1 MISPQMIQ
9 RTTLNNGIRVLSEK
23 VPGCHSVS
31 FGVWVHNGSRHEP
44 AELNG
49 ISHFVEHMLFK
60 GTDRRS
66 AQAVAREVDSVGG
79 LLNGFTSREYSC
91 YFVKILAEKLPM
103 AVDLLGDLI
112 CHSKFDLDDIE
123 KERRVILQEIA
134 MIEDSPEESIH
145 DQFSSSFWAG
155 HSLGRPVIG
164 TPEIVGHIDRQ
175 QMLDFME
182 QRYVGKNICVVA
194 AGRLDHDELVALV
207 QESLNGVPDS
217 GTELENTAPI
227 VTRQVE
233 VVNRDLEQTHICL
246 GFEGLP
252 QNHEDRYGTYLL
264 NTILGGN
271 MSSRL
276 FQKVREDLGLAYSVY
291 SYHHNH
297 SDAGAFLV
305 YAGTSA
311 EGAPKVTRTILEE
324 LMRLRHEPV
333 GHDELQSA
341 KDYLKGGMLLSLES
355 MDNRMTRLAKNE
367 IFLHDVGISIEE
379 SEAMIDA
386 VTLDLV
392 QHLAESLFVN
402 DTLNLQITGR
412 VKPSDFP
419 EVDLQIV

>member
-1 MISPQMIQ
+1 MIQ

-31 FGVWVHNGSRHEP
+31 LGFWVNNGSRHEP
-44 AELNG
+44 AEING

-60 GTDRRS
+60 GTGRRS
-66 AQAVAREVDSVGG
+66 AQAIAREVDSVGG

-103 AVDLLGDLI
+103 AVDLLGDMI
-112 CHSKFDLDDIE
+112 CNSKFNLDDIE

-134 MIEDSPEESIH
+134 MIDDSPEESIH
-145 DQFSSSFWAG
+145 DQFTSNFWAG

-164 TPEIVGHIDRQ
+164 TPEIVGDIDRQ
-175 QMLDFME
+175 QMLDFMG

-194 AGRLDHDELVALV
+194 AGSLDHKELVALV
-207 QESLNGVPDS
+207 EQSLISVPEKGVEQESTVPVVSRRID
-217 GTELENTAPI
+217 
-227 VTRQVE
+227 
-233 VVNRDLEQTHICL
+233 VVNRDLEQTHIFL
-246 GFEGLP
+246 GVEGLP
-252 QNHEDRYGTYLL
+252 QNHEDRYGSYLL

-276 FQKVREDLGLAYSVY
+276 FQKVREELGLAYSVY

-297 SDAGAFLV
+297 SDSGSFIV

-311 EGAPKVTRTILEE
+311 DGAPQVIRTILDE
-324 LMRLRHEPV
+324 LTRLRHEAV
-333 GHDELQSA
+333 GYDELQSA

-367 IFLHDVGISIEE
+367 LFLRNVGISIEE

-386 VTLDLV
+386 VTVDLV
-392 QHLAESLFVN
+392 QHLAETLFVN
-402 DTLNLQITGR
+402 DKLNLQITGR
-412 VKPSDFP
+412 VKRSDFP
-419 EVDLQIV
+419 DIDLQIG

>member
-1 MISPQMIQ
+1 MIQ

-31 FGVWVHNGSRHEP
+31 LGVWVNNGSRHEP
-44 AELNG
+44 AEING
-49 ISHFVEHMLFK
+49 ISHFLEHMLFK

-66 AQAVAREVDSVGG
+66 AQAIAREVDSVGG
-79 LLNGFTSREYSC
+79 LLNGFTSREFSC
-91 YFVKILAEKLPM
+91 YFVKILSEKLPM

-112 CHSKFDLDDIE
+112 CNSKFNLDDIE

-134 MIEDSPEESIH
+134 MIDDSPEESIH
-145 DQFSSSFWAG
+145 DQFTSSFWAD

-164 TPEIVGHIDRQ
+164 TSEIVGDINRQ
-175 QMLDFME
+175 QMLDFMA

-194 AGRLDHDELVALV
+194 AGNLDHEEIVALV
-207 QESLNGVPDS
+207 ERSLNSVAEKGIEQESSVPVVS
-217 GTELENTAPI
+217 RRIG
-227 VTRQVE
+227 

-246 GFEGLP
+246 GVEGLP
-252 QNHEDRYGTYLL
+252 QNHEDRYGIYLL

-276 FQKVREDLGLAYSVY
+276 FQKVREELGLAYSVY

-297 SDAGAFLV
+297 SDSGAFIV

-311 EGAPKVTRTILEE
+311 EGAPQVTRTILDE
-324 LMRLRHEPV
+324 LTHLRHEAV
-333 GHDELQSA
+333 DYDELQSA
-341 KDYLKGGMLLSLES
+341 KDYLKGGMLLSMES

-367 IFLHDVGISIEE
+367 LFLRDVGISIEE
-379 SEAMIDA
+379 SGAMIDA
-386 VTLDLV
+386 VTVDLI
-392 QHLAESLFVN
+392 QHLAETLFVN

-412 VKPSDFP
+412 VNHSDFP
-419 EVDLQIV
+419 DIDLQIG